1 MTEVDVRTAHRHLES
16 TAPRGGSTRETT
28 DGRMTTEQLAVE
40 LLIGGRWRP
49 AQDGG
54 TLAVLDPATEERIG
68 TIAQA
73 GRADTEAAIAAA
85 AEAFASW
92 RQVPGWERAKLLR
105 KAASLLAERADAVAR
120 RMSLEIGKPLAQARA
135 EVLAA
140 AETID
145 WYADEARRIYG
156 ETLPGRSA
164 RQRFMTLREPVG
176 PVAAFTAWNFPVVL
190 QARKIAPAL
199 AAGCTVVCRPA
210 EEGTGAV
217 AMLLGCFL
225 DAGVPPGVVNMLT
238 GVPGEI
244 AEAVMDSE
252 LVRKVSFTGSIP
264 VGQHLIRRSAD
275 TLKRISME
283 LGGHAPVI
291 VHEDADPVLA
301 AKASA
306 VAKFRNNGQVCV
318 SPTRFYVHEKLK
330 AEFTDAF
337 LGTVKGM
344 KLGHGLEPDTDIGPL
359 VNRRRLE
366 AVERMVEDTKA
377 GGAALLCGGRRPASH
392 NRGFFFEPTVFGDVP
407 DDARVMRDEPFGPIA
422 ALSTFASF
430 EEVIGRANS
439 LSYGLAGYVFTGSLA
454 RAQKTAEALRAGMV
468 GVNGFTV
475 ATAEMP
481 FGGVNHSGFGRENGA
496 EGLRDYLDVKF
507 VSLELPGDV

>member
-1 MTEVDVRTAHRHLES
+1 MS
-16 TAPRGGSTRETT
+16 TDQVSVELFI
-28 DGRMTTEQLAVE
+28 DGRWAPAAD
-40 LLIGGRWRP
+40 GR
-49 AQDGG
+49 
-54 TLAVLDPATEERIG
+54 TLVTLDPATEEAIG

-73 GRADTEAAIAAA
+73 TRADAERAIEAAAR
-85 AEAFASW
+85 AFERW
-92 RQVPGWERAKLLR
+92 RATAPWERARLLR
-105 KAASLLAERADAVAR
+105 KAAALVIERAETIAR
-120 RMSLEIGKPLAQARA
+120 RMTLEIGKPLAQAKG
-135 EVLAA
+135 EVVAA

-145 WYADEARRIYG
+145 WFADEARRIHG
-156 ETLPGRSA
+156 ETLPGRGP
-164 RQRFMTLREPVG
+164 RQRFMTLKEPVG

-217 AMLLGCFL
+217 AELVRCFV
-225 DAGVPPGVVNMLT
+225 DAGVPAGAINMLT

-252 LVRKVSFTGSIP
+252 LIRKVSFTGSIP

-275 TLKRISME
+275 TVKRISME

-301 AKASA
+301 ARASA

-318 SPTRFYVHEKLK
+318 SPTRFYVHEKHK
-330 AEFTDAF
+330 AAFTDAF
-337 LGTVKGM
+337 VGAVKGM
-344 KLGHGLEPDTDIGPL
+344 KLGHGLEPSTEIGPL

-377 GGAALLCGGRRPASH
+377 GGATLLTGGRRPSSP
-392 NRGFFFEPTVFGDVP
+392 NRGYFFEPTVFGDVP
-407 DDARVMRDEPFGPIA
+407 ETARVMQDEPFGPIA
-422 ALSTFASF
+422 ALSGFESF
-430 EEVIGRANS
+430 EEVVARANG
-439 LSYGLAGYVFTGSLA
+439 LPYGLAAYTFTSSLG
-454 RAQKTAEALRAGMV
+454 RAQRTAEALKVGMV
-468 GVNGFTV
+468 GVNSFAV

-481 FGGVNHSGFGRENGA
+481 FGGVKHSGFGRENGA
-496 EGLRDYLDVKF
+496 EGIRDYLDTKF
-507 VSLELPGDV
+507 VSIELPEG

>member
-1 MTEVDVRTAHRHLES
+1 MT
-16 TAPRGGSTRETT
+16 GGDADR
-28 DGRMTTEQLAVE
+28 DRQGHDMTTEPLSTG
-40 LLIGGRWRP
+40 LLIDGRWGP
-49 AQDGG
+49 ARDAA
-54 TLAVLDPATEERIG
+54 TLAVLDPTTEERIG

-85 AEAFASW
+85 ARGFERW
-92 RQVPGWERAKLLR
+92 RAVPAWERAKLLR
-105 KAASLLAERADAVAR
+105 IAAALLVERADEVAR
-120 RMSLEIGKPLAQARA
+120 RMTQEIGKPLAQSKA
-135 EVLAA
+135 EVLSAA
-140 AETID
+140 DTID

-156 ETLPGRSA
+156 ETLPGRNA

-199 AAGCTVVCRPA
+199 AAGCSVVCRPA

-217 AMLLGCFL
+217 AMLIGCFL
-225 DAGVPPGVVNMLT
+225 DAGIPAGVLNMLT
-238 GVPGEI
+238 GAPAEI

-252 LVRKVSFTGSIP
+252 AIRKVSFTGSIP

-275 TLKRISME
+275 TVKRISME

-291 VHEDADPVLA
+291 VHEDADPVQA
-301 AKASA
+301 ARASA

-318 SPTRFYVHEKLK
+318 SPTRFYIHEKLK
-330 AEFTDAF
+330 AAFTDAF
-337 LGTVKGM
+337 VDTVRGM
-344 KLGHGLEPDTDIGPL
+344 KLGHGLEPGTDIGPL

-377 GGAALLCGGRRPASH
+377 GGARLLCGGKRPADR

-422 ALSTFASF
+422 ALSSF
-430 EEVIGRANS
+430 SRVEDALARANA
-439 LSYGLAGYVFTGSLA
+439 LPYGLAGYVFTGSLG
-454 RAQKTAEALRAGMV
+454 RAQRTAEALRVGMV
-468 GVNGFTV
+468 GVNGFAV

-507 VSLELPGDV
+507 VSIELPGEDGP

>member
-1 MTEVDVRTAHRHLES
+1 
-16 TAPRGGSTRETT
+16 
-28 DGRMTTEQLAVE
+28 MTTEQLSTG
-40 LLIGGRWRP
+40 LLIDGRWCP
-49 AQDGG
+49 AADGA
-54 TLAVLDPATEERIG
+54 TMAVIDPATEERIG

-85 AEAFASW
+85 ARAFESW
-92 RQVPGWERAKLLR
+92 RDVPAWERSKILR
-105 KAASLLAERADAVAR
+105 RAASLLAERAEAVAR
-120 RMSLEIGKPLAQARA
+120 RMTVEIGKPLAQSKA

-156 ETLPGRSA
+156 ETLPGRST

-217 AMLLGCFL
+217 AMLIGCFL
-225 DAGVPPGVVNMLT
+225 DAGVPAGVINMLT

-252 LVRKVSFTGSIP
+252 LIRKVSFTGSIP

-275 TLKRISME
+275 TVKRISME

-291 VHEDADPVLA
+291 VHEDADPLLA

-330 AEFTDAF
+330 AAFTDAF
-337 LGTVKGM
+337 VDTVKAM
-344 KLGHGLEPDTDIGPL
+344 RLGHGLEPETDIGPL

-377 GGAALLCGGRRPASH
+377 SGAALLCGGRRPASP

-407 DDARVMRDEPFGPIA
+407 DSARVMRDEPFGPIA
-422 ALSTFASF
+422 ALSTFQSF
-430 EEVIGRANS
+430 EDVIARANG
-439 LSYGLAGYVFTGSLA
+439 LSYGLAGYVFTTSLG
-454 RAQKTAEALRAGMV
+454 RAQKTAEALKVGMV
-468 GVNGFTV
+468 GVNSFAV

-481 FGGVNHSGFGRENGA
+481 FGGVKRSGFGRENGA

-507 VSLELPGDV
+507 VSIELPGDV